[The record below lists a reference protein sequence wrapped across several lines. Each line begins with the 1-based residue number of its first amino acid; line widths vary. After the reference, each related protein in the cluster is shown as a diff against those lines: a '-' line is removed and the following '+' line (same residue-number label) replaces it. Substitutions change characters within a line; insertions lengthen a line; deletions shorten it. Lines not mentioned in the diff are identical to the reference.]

1 MKRKGKHGYNM
12 NKTKCAIKITVV
24 IIIFLILIFIG
35 IVGYFLLID
44 IESKVPENISRE
56 YNVKEETFLNRK
68 VYIIKS
74 KKNANNTKNIL
85 YFHGGAYMAEA
96 MDYHWDF
103 LTDIV
108 DATNATIIF
117 PDYPLSPKYNYKDV
131 FSMIIP
137 LYKRIIEDI
146 KPEDIILMGDSA
158 GGGMALG
165 LVEELGKEN
174 IEMPGKTI
182 LISPWLDINLTNPKI
197 DEVEKYDKDL
207 SKEKLLLAGIA
218 YSAGDNEEENYWVN
232 SINGPLDKLKNVI
245 IFTGTYDIL
254 NPDVHLLKEK
264 AEKVGT
270 NIEIKEYEG
279 AEHIW
284 LVKKNLTKSE
294 LAEKAFNDLLDI
306 LKER

>member
-1 MKRKGKHGYNM
+1 MD
-12 NKTKCAIKITVV
+12 KTRCSIKIIVV
-24 IIIFLILIFIG
+24 IVIFLILIIIG
-35 IVGYFLLID
+35 MWGYFWIVD
-44 IESKVPENISRE
+44 IESRVPENISKE
-56 YNVKEETFLNRK
+56 YNIKEETFYNRK

-74 KKNANNTKNIL
+74 KKNVENPKNII

-96 MDYHWDF
+96 MEYHWDF

-108 DATNATIIF
+108 DATNTNIIF

-137 LYKRIIEDI
+137 LYKRIIENI
-146 KPEDIILMGDSA
+146 NPKDIILMGDSA

-174 IEMPGKTI
+174 IDLPEKTI
-182 LISPWLDINLTNPKI
+182 LISPWLDINLTNSKI
-197 DEVEKYDKDL
+197 DEVEQYDKDL

-218 YSAGDNEEENYWVN
+218 YTAGDNEEENFWVN
-232 SINGPLDKLKNVI
+232 PINGPLDKLKNVI
-245 IFTGTYDIL
+245 IFTGKYDIL

-264 AEKVGT
+264 AEKAGT
-270 NIEIKEYEG
+270 NVEIKEYDG

-284 LVKKNLTKSE
+284 IVKRSITKNE
-294 LAEKAFNDLLDI
+294 LAEKAFNDLIDI

>member
-1 MKRKGKHGYNM
+1 M
-12 NKTKCAIKITVV
+12 NKTKCSIKITVV
-24 IIIFLILIFIG
+24 IIIFLILVIIG
-35 IVGYFLLID
+35 IVGYFLLVD

-56 YNVKEETFLNRK
+56 YNVMEETFLNRK
-68 VYIIKS
+68 VYIIKP
-74 KKNANNTKNIL
+74 KENVDNTKNIL

-108 DATNATIIF
+108 DSTNATIFF
-117 PDYPLSPKYNYKDV
+117 PDYPLTPKHNYKDV

-137 LYKRIIEDI
+137 LYKKIIEDI

-174 IEMPGKTI
+174 IDMPEKTI

>member
-1 MKRKGKHGYNM
+1 ME
-12 NKTKCAIKITVV
+12 KTRCSIKIIVV
-24 IIIFLILIFIG
+24 IVIFLILLIIG
-35 IVGYFLLID
+35 ILGYFWIVD
-44 IESKVPENISRE
+44 IESSVPENISKE
-56 YNVKEETFLNRK
+56 YNIKEETFYNRK

-74 KKNANNTKNIL
+74 KKNVENSKNII

-96 MDYHWDF
+96 MEYHWNF

-137 LYKRIIEDI
+137 LYKRIIENI
-146 KPEDIILMGDSA
+146 SPKDIILMGDSA

-174 IEMPGKTI
+174 IDLPEKTI

-197 DEVEKYDKDL
+197 DEVEQYDKDL

-218 YSAGDNEEENYWVN
+218 YTAGDNEEENFWVN
-232 SINGPLDKLKNVI
+232 PINGPLDKLKNVI
-245 IFTGTYDIL
+245 IFTGKYDIL

-264 AEKVGT
+264 AEKAGT
-270 NIEIKEYEG
+270 NVEIKEYDEAG
-279 AEHIW
+279 HIW
-284 LVKKNLTKSE
+284 IVKRSIRKNE
-294 LAEKAFNDLLDI
+294 LAEKAFNDLIDI
-306 LKER
+306 LEER

>member
-1 MKRKGKHGYNM
+1 MW
-12 NKTKCAIKITVV
+12 
-24 IIIFLILIFIG
+24 
-35 IVGYFLLID
+35 GYFWIVD
-44 IESKVPENISRE
+44 IESRVPENISKE
-56 YNVKEETFLNRK
+56 YNIKEETFYNRK

-74 KKNANNTKNIL
+74 KKNVENPKNII

-96 MDYHWDF
+96 MEYHWDF

-108 DATNATIIF
+108 DATNTNIIF

-137 LYKRIIEDI
+137 LYKRIIENI
-146 KPEDIILMGDSA
+146 NPKDIILMGDSA

-174 IEMPGKTI
+174 IDLPEKTI
-182 LISPWLDINLTNPKI
+182 LISPWLDINLTNSKI
-197 DEVEKYDKDL
+197 DEVEQYDKDL

-218 YSAGDNEEENYWVN
+218 YTAGDNEEENFWVN
-232 SINGPLDKLKNVI
+232 PINGPLDKLKNVI
-245 IFTGTYDIL
+245 IFTGKYDIL

-264 AEKVGT
+264 AEKAGT
-270 NIEIKEYEG
+270 NVEIKEYDG

-284 LVKKNLTKSE
+284 IVKRSITKNE
-294 LAEKAFNDLLDI
+294 LAEKAFNDLIDI

>member
-1 MKRKGKHGYNM
+1 M
-12 NKTKCAIKITVV
+12 
-24 IIIFLILIFIG
+24 
-35 IVGYFLLID
+35 
-44 IESKVPENISRE
+44 
-56 YNVKEETFLNRK
+56 
-68 VYIIKS
+68 
-74 KKNANNTKNIL
+74 
-85 YFHGGAYMAEA
+85 
-96 MDYHWDF
+96 
-103 LTDIV
+103 
-108 DATNATIIF
+108 
-117 PDYPLSPKYNYKDV
+117 
-131 FSMIIP
+131 
-137 LYKRIIEDI
+137 
-146 KPEDIILMGDSA
+146 
-158 GGGMALG
+158 
-165 LVEELGKEN
+165 
-174 IEMPGKTI
+174 
-182 LISPWLDINLTNPKI
+182 
-197 DEVEKYDKDL
+197 
-207 SKEKLLLAGIA
+207 AGIA